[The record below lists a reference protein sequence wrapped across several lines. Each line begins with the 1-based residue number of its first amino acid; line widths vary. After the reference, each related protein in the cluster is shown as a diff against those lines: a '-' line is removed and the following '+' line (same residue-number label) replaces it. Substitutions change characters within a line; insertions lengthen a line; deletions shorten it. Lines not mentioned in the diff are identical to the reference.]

1 MELIK
6 SLLQPT
12 GLTKDEL
19 KRLAL
24 VNNIQVFENIGMC
37 TYNISGGNKPKK
49 VVAYFDNNVVCKYRY
64 VFYNR
69 Y

>member
-24 VNNIQVFENIGMC
+24 VNNIQVFENNGMC